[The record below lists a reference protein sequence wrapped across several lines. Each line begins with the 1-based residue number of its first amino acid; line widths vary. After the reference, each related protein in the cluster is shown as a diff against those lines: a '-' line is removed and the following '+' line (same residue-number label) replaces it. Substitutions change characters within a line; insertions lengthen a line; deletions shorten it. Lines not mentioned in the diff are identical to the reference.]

1 METMGLTEEHVR
13 LTTGAATAAVI
24 RHGQVLVPKEGNEE
38 RKPQRQQRKRN
49 TPTTHSNT
57 ERERQKNS
65 QPSRFLLTEVI
76 PHPHSS
82 SVPSYRNTSSF
93 LRVHSSFALFIHS
106 FFQNIQKSVQ
116 SPQSSTLIRTLHPY
130 FLPEEHPLASEFILR
145 PSIHPSFPEEEDQS
159 PQSSSYIRT
168 LHPSFILNENQSPQS
183 SSYIRTLHPSFILNE
198 NQSPPRGIMLA
209 EFIPHPY
216 YSSVPSR
223 RTSVGYSQYT
233 VTKVHPSSALF
244 IHPAEENQWP

>member
-168 LHPSFILNENQSPQS
+168 LHPSFILNENQSP
-183 SSYIRTLHPSFILNE
+183 
-198 NQSPPRGIMLA
+198 PRGIMLA